1 MKIGYEAKRI
11 YHNASGLG
19 NYGRNLIRSL
29 ATFYPENKYHLY
41 NPKAGKVPFGEFLP
55 SVVEENPSI
64 ANPLYANIWRQRL
77 MSGRVKKDGI
87 EIFHGLA
94 QELPLGLGKQGVKS
108 VLTVHDLIFMRYPQL
123 YNYID
128 RKIYIRKL
136 KSACRRA
143 DEIVAISEQTKNDL
157 VEFMHIPRERIKVI
171 YQGVNPIYWKEFE
184 DEEPQDVRD
193 RYGLPKKFA
202 LFVGTLEIRKGVD
215 KLLEAQLELDIPIV
229 YVGRKTKFW
238 EQMSGLKK
246 YDGIRHLIFTPEVKE
261 DELLAKLYRV
271 ANVFIYPSIFE
282 GFGIPVL
289 EALVSKTPVIT
300 SNNSSLPEVAGPSSI
315 LVNPEDQQE
324 ITAALKKVWDDEDLR
339 KTMAETGY
347 EFAQNFSDESIA
359 KTWMRLYQS
368 MKS

>member
-19 NYGRNLIRSL
+19 NYGRNLIRAL
-29 ATFYPENKYHLY
+29 ATSYPKNQYHLY
-41 NPKAGKVPFGEFLP
+41 NPKTAKIPFGEFLP
-55 SVVEENPSI
+55 SVIEEKPSI
-64 ANPLYANIWRQRL
+64 PNPLYANIWRQRL
-77 MSGRVKKDGI
+77 MSDRVKKDGI

-94 QELPLGLGKQGVKS
+94 QELPLGLHKKGIKT

-143 DEIVAISEQTKNDL
+143 NEIVAISEQTKNDL
-157 VEFMHIPRERIKVI
+157 VDFMNVPRDRIKVI
-171 YQGVNPIYWKEFE
+171 YQGVNPIYWEKFE
-184 DEEPQDVRD
+184 DEQPQDVRD
-193 RYGLPKKFA
+193 RYGLPEKFA

-215 KLLEAQLELDIPIV
+215 KLLKAQLDLNIPIV

-238 EQMSGLKK
+238 EQISGQKK
-246 YDGIRHLIFTPEVKE
+246 YDSIRHLIFTPEVKE

-300 SNNSSLPEVAGPSSI
+300 SNTSSLPEVAGPSSI

-324 ITAALKKVWDDEDLR
+324 ITEALKRLWEDEELR
-339 KTMAETGY
+339 QNMAQTGY
-347 EFAQNFSDESIA
+347 DFAQNFTDEAIA
-359 KTWMRLYQS
+359 KTWMRLYES
-368 MKS
+368 MKA